1 MSLPRLA
8 IALATV
14 GGAVTETESRGDA
27 VCILAIGVIL
37 FILAGAYER
46 RRK

>member
-1 MSLPRLA
+1 MSLLRPA
-8 IALATV
+8 IALVSISA
-14 GGAVTETESRGDA
+14 AVAQTESRGDA
-27 VCILAIGVIL
+27 MCILAIGVVL

>member
-1 MSLPRLA
+1 MSLLRLA
-8 IALATV
+8 IALVSV
-14 GGAVTETESRGDA
+14 GTAVAETESRGDA
-27 VCILAIGVIL
+27 MCILAIGVVL